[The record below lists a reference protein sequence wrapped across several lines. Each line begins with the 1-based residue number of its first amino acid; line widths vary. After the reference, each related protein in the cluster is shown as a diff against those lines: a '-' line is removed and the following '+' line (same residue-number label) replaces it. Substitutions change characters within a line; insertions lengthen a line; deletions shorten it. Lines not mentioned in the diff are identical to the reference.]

1 MYRALQNR
9 KILVIDDD
17 PEIIELVELMLTR
30 ANATVVAACCA
41 EEGLR
46 QFYTHRPD
54 LVLLD
59 VMMPGMDGLEACRRI
74 RQLSDVPI
82 IMLTVLTGT
91 DDLLRGLEAG
101 ADDYVTK
108 PFPSEVLVARVQA
121 LLRRSEQSDIDERP
135 VVYQDGHLAIDLHR
149 RQVSVRQEPVRL
161 SPTEYKL
168 LAYLLQ
174 NAGRVLTYDQILE
187 QVWGVECLGSTEYV
201 HVYVHRL
208 RQKLETDP
216 CNPRYLLNDPG
227 VGYRFERQEAPQRD
241 APSRNGAPP
250 AQRLERPPQNT

>member
-1 MYRALQNR
+1 MHHALDSR

-17 PEIIELVELMLTR
+17 PEIIELLELLLSR
-30 ANATVVAACCA
+30 ASATVVSACSA

-59 VMMPGMDGLEACRRI
+59 VMMPGMDGLETCRRI

-82 IMLTVLTGT
+82 IMLTVLDGT

-108 PFPSEVLVARVQA
+108 PFPSEVLVARAQA
-121 LLRRSEQSDIDERP
+121 LLRRSEQSDMDERP

-161 SPTEYKL
+161 SPTEYGL

-187 QVWGVECLGSTEYV
+187 QVWGVECLGSKEYV
-201 HVYVHRL
+201 HVYIHRL
-208 RQKLETDP
+208 RHKLEPDP
-216 CNPRYLLNDPG
+216 ANPRYLLNEPN
-227 VGYRFERQEAPQRD
+227 VGYCFERQEPSLD
-241 APSRNGAPP
+241 AASSRP
-250 AQRLERPPQNT
+250 R

>member
-30 ANATVVAACCA
+30 ASATVVTACCA
-41 EEGLR
+41 EDGLR
-46 QFYTHRPD
+46 QFYAHRPD

-59 VMMPGMDGLEACRRI
+59 VMMPGMDGLETCRRI

-108 PFPSEVLVARVQA
+108 PFAGQVLVARAQA
-121 LLRRSEQSDIDERP
+121 LLRRSEQSDKDELQI
-135 VVYQDGHLAIDLHR
+135 VYRDGHLAIDLQR
-149 RQVSVRQEPVRL
+149 RQVLVRQKPVKL
-161 SPTEYKL
+161 SPTEYRL
-168 LAYLLQ
+168 LAYLLR
-174 NAGRVLTYDQILE
+174 NGGRVLTYDQILE
-187 QVWGVECLGSTEYV
+187 QVWGPECLGSTEYV

-208 RQKLETDP
+208 RQKLEPDA
-216 CNPRYLLNDPG
+216 CSPRYLLNEPG
-227 VGYRFERQEAPQRD
+227 VGYRFERQEPAQRD
-241 APSRNGAPP
+241 APSRDGAPP
-250 AQRLERPPQNT
+250 AQEPDLPPEDA

>member
-1 MYRALQNR
+1 MHRALQNR

-17 PEIIELVELMLTR
+17 PEIIELLELMLAR
-30 ANATVVAACCA
+30 AGATVVTACCA

-46 QFYTHRPD
+46 QFYAHRPD

-59 VMMPGMDGLEACRRI
+59 VMMPGMDGLETCRRI

-91 DDLLRGLEAG
+91 DDFLRGLEAG

-108 PFPSEVLVARVQA
+108 PFAGEVLVARAQA
-121 LLRRSEQSDIDERP
+121 VLRRAVAPDQDEKL
-135 VVYQDGHLAIDLHR
+135 VTYNDGHLAIDLQR
-149 RQVSVRQEPVRL
+149 RQISVHQEPVKL
-161 SPTEYKL
+161 SPTEYRL

-187 QVWGVECLGSTEYV
+187 QVWGAECLGSTEYV

-208 RQKLETDP
+208 RHKIELDA
-216 CNPRYLLNDPG
+216 CNPRYLLNEPG
-227 VGYRFERQEAPQRD
+227 VGYRFERQGAVARD
-241 APSRNGAPP
+241 APSRDDAPP
-250 AQRLERPPQNT
+250 DQQPERPPENT